1 MDGATDGGTDGTII
15 EGGAGGGSLETL
27 LILDLDKCLN
37 MLSGDFLILFW
48 LLHLDDEVDDADDI
62 PKTLKIVVM
71 DWFLIFCVRHNSS
84 GAPSAIFSWEIYA
97 VIR

>member
-15 EGGAGGGSLETL
+15 EGGAGGGSLEEDTL
-27 LILDLDKCLN
+27 LIRDLDKCLN

-62 PKTLKIVVM
+62 PKKINNM
-71 DWFLIFCVRHNSS
+71 KCAW
-84 GAPSAIFSWEIYA
+84 
-97 VIR
+97 

>member
-1 MDGATDGGTDGTII
+1 MFLFFVFQAKNIIRCIITGYGDAQVLSATMDGATDGGTDGTII
-15 EGGAGGGSLETL
+15 EGGAGGGSLEEDTL

-62 PKTLKIVVM
+62 PKKK
-71 DWFLIFCVRHNSS
+71 
-84 GAPSAIFSWEIYA
+84 
-97 VIR
+97 

>member
-15 EGGAGGGSLETL
+15 EGGAGGGSLEEDTL
-27 LILDLDKCLN
+27 LIRDLDKCLN

-62 PKTLKIVVM
+62 PKKINNSARGKWM
-71 DWFLIFCVRHNSS
+71 DFWIFWV
-84 GAPSAIFSWEIYA
+84 FYQ
-97 VIR
+97 IRK

>member
-1 MDGATDGGTDGTII
+1 MDGATDGGTDGTNT

-62 PKTLKIVVM
+62 PKKINNSARGKWM
-71 DWFLIFCVRHNSS
+71 DFWIFWVFYQIRKS
-84 GAPSAIFSWEIYA
+84 GFQ
-97 VIR
+97 

>member
-1 MDGATDGGTDGTII
+1 MDGATDGGTDGTNT

-48 LLHLDDEVDDADDI
+48 LLHLDDEVVDEADDI
-62 PKTLKIVVM
+62 PKTLIIIISLVGY
-71 DWFLIFCVRHNSS
+71 FNNF
-84 GAPSAIFSWEIYA
+84 F
-97 VIR
+97 

>member
-15 EGGAGGGSLETL
+15 EGGAGGGSLEEDTL

-62 PKTLKIVVM
+62 PKKKIIVHMVNE
-71 DWFLIFCVRHNSS
+71 WIF
-84 GAPSAIFSWEIYA
+84 GFSEFSTK
-97 VIR
+97 VGFQ

>member
-15 EGGAGGGSLETL
+15 EGGAGGGSLEEDTL
-27 LILDLDKCLN
+27 LIRDLDKCLN

-62 PKTLKIVVM
+62 PKKINNNSAHVKWM
-71 DWFLIFCVRHNSS
+71 DFWIFWVFYQIRKS
-84 GAPSAIFSWEIYA
+84 GFQ
-97 VIR
+97 

>member
-15 EGGAGGGSLETL
+15 EGGAGGGSLEEDTL

-62 PKTLKIVVM
+62 PKKINNSARGKWM
-71 DWFLIFCVRHNSS
+71 DFWIFWVFYQFWKS
-84 GAPSAIFSWEIYA
+84 GLQ
-97 VIR
+97 